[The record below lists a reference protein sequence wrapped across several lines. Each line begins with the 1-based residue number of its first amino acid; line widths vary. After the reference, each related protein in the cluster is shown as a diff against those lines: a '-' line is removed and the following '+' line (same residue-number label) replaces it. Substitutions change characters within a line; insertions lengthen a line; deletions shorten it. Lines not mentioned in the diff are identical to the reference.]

1 MSKNIVVILL
11 TLNKLKNSSHF
22 LNFEQLILISH
33 LANFEQVIIISHLAN
48 SEQVENLVAI

>member
-11 TLNKLKNSSHF
+11 TLNKLKNNSHF